1 MRSSLWLV
9 CLLLFGVGFLPLQ
22 VMAQEG
28 PPPRPGP
35 APVGISAIPFNFG
48 PPGARSLGMGN
59 AFIAIADDATA
70 SEANPAGLTQL
81 SRPEISLHG
90 RYTSYE
96 SQFVDLSAVDS
107 LNVLNHNRS
116 LWESPD
122 YPPLPPNSVYGNA
135 FAGDPLY
142 TFDESQ
148 SDISYASY
156 VQPVKNWV
164 FSAYYERLSDFL
176 GSGEFEAYDDSFM
189 DLYNTELAIGTSAE
203 NIGLS
208 VAVRLGKVFSLGASV
223 RQTTLD
229 VSYFSDIQISYFFD
243 FEALYVDQG
252 SSLDDVRGTP
262 VTDYYGLRDSIDGND
277 SDITYNAGV
286 LIKASA
292 KFSVGLVYK
301 YGGDYQIPGYSET
314 YQTFLF
320 EDPGYEVIDIDWVE
334 RVDTVTSITIP
345 DLFGIGFSWRPTESL
360 TIALDANY
368 ITYSDLD
375 SQDVTNPDL
384 PPWVADEL
392 EPVDD
397 ATEFHL
403 GIEYSFFP
411 GGGTKPLSIRA
422 GVFTELDHDGF
433 SRIDSDET
441 NYTLGFGAVISK
453 SFQFDLA
460 GRFSDTVT
468 EGALSMIFRF

>member
-9 CLLLFGVGFLPLQ
+9 CLLVFGVGFLPLQ
-22 VMAQEG
+22 VMAQD
-28 PPPRPGP
+28 RPEP

-96 SQFVDLSAVDS
+96 SQFVDLSAVSALDTMN
-107 LNVLNHNRS
+107 LNRS
-116 LWESPD
+116 IWESPD

-164 FSAYYERLSDFL
+164 FSAYYERLSDFF
-176 GSGEFEAYDDSFM
+176 GSGEFGAYDDSFM
-189 DLYNTELAIGTSAE
+189 DLYTTELAIGTSAE

-229 VSYFSDIQISYFFD
+229 VSYFSDFRISYY
-243 FEALYVDQG
+243 FEYEWLYVDQG
-252 SSLDDVRGTP
+252 SSLDDVRATP
-262 VTDYYGLRDSIDGND
+262 VTDYFGFSESIDGED
-277 SDITYNAGV
+277 SEITYNAGV
-286 LIKASA
+286 LIKASE

-301 YGGDYQIPGYSET
+301 YGGIYQISGYRES
-314 YQTFLF
+314 YQTFFF
-320 EDPGYEVIDIDWVE
+320 EDPDTGEVIDIDEVE
-334 RVDTVTSITIP
+334 RDPVVTSITIP

-368 ITYSDLD
+368 ITYSDLE
-375 SQDVTNPDL
+375 SPLATNPDL
-384 PPWVADEL
+384 SPVIADEL

-403 GIEYSFFP
+403 GFEYSFFP
-411 GGGTKPLSIRA
+411 GGGTKPLSLRA
-422 GVFTELDHDGF
+422 GVFTEHDHDGF
-433 SRIDSDET
+433 SRIDSDEI
-441 NYTLGFGAVISK
+441 NYTVGFGAVISK
-453 SFQFDLA
+453 AFQFDLA
-460 GRFSDTVT
+460 GRFSDTAT